1 MAPMSRDQPRS
12 SFVHLHNHTNFSLL
26 DGATRIND
34 LMLRCRELGM
44 HAVALTDHG
53 NMFGA
58 IQFYRQAI
66 ANDLKPI
73 IGIEAYLAPASRFD
87 RTARRAGEAA
97 YHQVLLAKNST
108 GYGNLM
114 KLASIGYL
122 EGFYYR
128 PRIDKETLA
137 KHAEGLIG
145 TTSCLSGEVCRLLLN
160 GDTNGARHAVGEMI
174 EIFGR
179 GNYYVELQ
187 DQGLEEQR
195 RINPELVRLAAEFD
209 IPLVATNDCHYLR
222 QEDARPHDVLLCIQT
237 GKGINDVNRMKF
249 PNDEFYVKS
258 PDEMAKIFAEVPEA
272 LAATLEIADRCE
284 LELDFGAMHLPRFPF
299 PEGRTLDGYF
309 DEVTRDGFEQRM
321 LQLGKG
327 NGWHG
332 SVAYEEYCGR
342 LDFELS
348 VIRQMG
354 FPGYFLIVWDFIRFA
369 REQRIPVGPGRGSAA
384 GSLVA
389 YALGITDVDPLVYGL
404 VFERF
409 LNPERIS
416 MPDIDIDFCMRRRG
430 EVIEYVANKYG
441 RDRVAHIITFGTMAA
456 KAAIRDVGRALEMPF
471 GDVDRIAKMIP
482 AELDVSIA
490 GARLTEE
497 PLRDAIDQDPQV
509 ERLVELAGHLEGQV
523 RHASTH
529 AAGVVIADE
538 PLTNYVPLY
547 KPPSGQGSD
556 QDHFVATQ
564 YPMNDVDAI
573 GLLKVDFLGL
583 RTLTLVHDC
592 LATISRELDRAL
604 TTADIPLDDAATYRL
619 FAQGATSGVFQF
631 ESSGMRDALR
641 RLKPTRLD
649 DLIAMNALYRPGP
662 IRSGIVDEYI
672 GRKHDLTRVKYVRPE
687 LQPILEDTYGVI
699 VYQEQVMKIASEMAG
714 FSLGEADVLRKAMGK
729 KSPEVMASMEEKF
742 LHGSEA
748 GGIPANT
755 AKPIWD
761 MIVEFAGYGFNKSH
775 SAAYALLAYQTA
787 YLKTNFPIHF
797 MAALLT
803 TEQGNTDKVVQYIN
817 ECRGLSIPVLPPDV
831 NESFVHFA
839 PAGEAIRFGLAA
851 IKGVGEG
858 AVEAIIEARERV
870 GVYRHLLQ
878 FCEEVQQRGGINR
891 KTIESLIKAGA
902 MDGLVGD
909 RQLDVGTA
917 RAILMAQLEGS
928 LAAGQKLQR
937 DRAAGQR
944 NLFAGGSGSPEEDQ
958 YVPLPAPP
966 ERWSEREV
974 LNAERESLGYYVTGH
989 PLQRY
994 AADMEEHADAT
1005 TRELGQGRK
1014 GREVTIAG
1022 LANSIRSLTTRKGER
1037 MAVIQVEDMEGQ
1049 AEVVVFP
1056 AVYRR
1061 CASLLEP
1068 DAALL
1073 FKGRA
1078 EANEDMPRLLASE
1091 VSLLADASKRQR
1103 QQSAQALRIAVEVGD
1118 AAADLASTLRG
1129 VLERH
1134 RGSIPVYVDVFRSDS
1149 DGFRARIAPNRYLFV
1164 DPNDALMGELEQL
1177 LGAGCARL
1185 TSGS

>member
-1 MAPMSRDQPRS
+1 MNRRQVPS
-12 SFVHLHNHTNFSLL
+12 SFVHLHNHSNFSLL

-44 HAVALTDHG
+44 QAVALTDHG

-58 IQFYRQAI
+58 IQFFRQAI

-73 IGIEAYLAPASRFD
+73 LGMEAYLAPGSRFD
-87 RTARRAGEAA
+87 RTARRAGESAC
-97 YHQVLLAKNST
+97 HQLLLAKNT
-108 GYGNLM
+108 IGYRNLM
-114 KLASIGYL
+114 KLSSVGYL

-128 PRIDKETLA
+128 PRIDRETLA
-137 KHAEGLIG
+137 NHAEGLIG

-160 GDTNGARHAVGEMI
+160 RDMSGARQVIGEMI

-179 GNYYVELQ
+179 DNYYVELQ
-187 DQGLEEQR
+187 DQGLAEQR
-195 RINPELVRLAAEFD
+195 RINPDLVLLAGEFN
-209 IPLVATNDCHYLR
+209 IPLVGTNDCHYLR

-237 GKGINDVNRMKF
+237 GKGINDPNRMKF

-272 LAATLEIADRCE
+272 LATTAEIADRCE
-284 LELDFGAMHLPRFPF
+284 LEIDFGAMHLPRFPV
-299 PEGRTLDGYF
+299 PEGSTLDGYF
-309 DEVTRDGFEQRM
+309 DETVIAGFEKRMVGLDKDSGWSGSASYQEYRQR
-321 LQLGKG
+321 L
-327 NGWHG
+327 
-332 SVAYEEYCGR
+332 E
-342 LDFELS
+342 FEMS
-348 VIRQMG
+348 VIRQME

-369 REQRIPVGPGRGSAA
+369 RERGIPVGPGRGSAA

-389 YALGITDVDPLVYGL
+389 YALGITDIDPLAYGL

-456 KAAIRDVGRALEMPF
+456 KAAIRDVGRVLEMPF
-471 GDVDRIAKMIP
+471 GDVDRVAKMIP

-490 GARLTEE
+490 GARTED
-497 PLRDAIDQDPQV
+497 PLRDAIDQDPKI
-509 ERLVELAGHLEGQV
+509 ERLVGLAAQLEGQV

-573 GLLKVDFLGL
+573 GLLKMDFLGL

-592 LATISRELDRAL
+592 LATISRQLDRSF
-604 TTADIPLDDAATYRL
+604 TTEDIPLDDGPTYSL
-619 FAQGATSGVFQF
+619 FSQGATSGIFQF

-672 GRKHDLTRVKYVRPE
+672 GRKHNPSRIKYVCPE

-699 VYQEQVMKIASEMAG
+699 VYQEQVMRIASEMAG

-729 KSPEVMASMEEKF
+729 KSPKVMASMEEKF
-742 LHGSEA
+742 LHGSQA
-748 GGIPANT
+748 GSILANK
-755 AKPIWD
+755 AKSIWD

-787 YLKTNFPIHF
+787 YLKASYPVHF

-817 ECRGLSIPVLPPDV
+817 ECRGMGIQVLPPDV
-831 NESFVHFA
+831 NESAVHFT

-870 GVYRHLLQ
+870 GVYQYLLQ
-878 FCEEVQQRGGINR
+878 FCEEVQLRGGINR

-902 MDGLVGD
+902 MDGLVSDG
-909 RQLDVGTA
+909 QLDAGTA
-917 RAILMAQLEGS
+917 RAMLMAQLSGS
-928 LAAGQKLQR
+928 LAAGQRLQR

-944 NLFAGGSGSPEEDQ
+944 SLFTGSSDRTERDQ
-958 YVPLPAPP
+958 HVPLPAPP
-966 ERWSEREV
+966 TRWSEREV

-989 PLQRY
+989 PLERY
-994 AADMEEHADAT
+994 AADMEQHANVT
-1005 TRELGQGRK
+1005 TRELGQGRA
-1014 GREVTIAG
+1014 GREVAIAG
-1022 LANSIRSLTTRKGER
+1022 LANSIRGLTTRKGER
-1037 MAVIQVEDMEGQ
+1037 MAVVQVEDMEGQ
-1049 AEVVVFP
+1049 AEVVIFP

-1068 DAALL
+1068 DAVLL
-1073 FKGRA
+1073 LKGRA
-1078 EANEDMPRLLASE
+1078 EANDDTPRLLASE
-1091 VSLLADASKRQR
+1091 VGLLADASKWQR
-1103 QQSAQALRIAVEVGD
+1103 QCSNQTLHIAVDVGD
-1118 AAADLASTLRG
+1118 MAPDFASTLCD
-1129 VLERH
+1129 VLGRH
-1134 RGSIPVYVDVFRSDS
+1134 RGSIPVYVDVRRCDAQ
-1149 DGFRARIAPNRYLFV
+1149 GFRARIAPNRYLFV
-1164 DPNDALMGELEQL
+1164 EPTDALIGELEQL
-1177 LGAGCARL
+1177 LGVGCARL
-1185 TSGS
+1185 MN

>member
-1 MAPMSRDQPRS
+1 MSDMSGEPPRS
-12 SFVHLHNHTNFSLL
+12 SFVHLHNHSNFSLL

-73 IGIEAYLAPASRFD
+73 LGMEAYLAPGSRFD
-87 RTARRAGEAA
+87 RSARRAGESA
-97 YHQVLLAKNST
+97 YHQVLLAKNTT
-108 GYGNLM
+108 GYRNLM
-114 KLASIGYL
+114 KLSSIGYL

-128 PRIDKETLA
+128 PRIDRETLA
-137 KHAEGLIG
+137 NHAEGLIG
-145 TTSCLSGEVCRLLLN
+145 TTSCLSGEVCRMLLS
-160 GDTNGARHAVGEMI
+160 GDMNGARRAIGEMI

-179 GNYYVELQ
+179 DNYYVELQ
-187 DQGLEEQR
+187 DQGLDEQR
-195 RINPELVRLAAEFD
+195 RINPDLVRLANEFD
-209 IPLVATNDCHYLR
+209 LSLVGTNDCHYLR
-222 QEDARPHDVLLCIQT
+222 QQDARPHDVLLCIQT
-237 GKGINDVNRMKF
+237 GKGISDPNRMKF

-258 PDEMAKIFAEVPEA
+258 PEEMAKVFAEVPEA
-272 LAATLEIADRCE
+272 LATTAEIADRCE
-284 LELDFGAMHLPRFPF
+284 LEIDFGAMHLPRFPV
-299 PEGRTLDGYF
+299 PDGGTLESYF
-309 DEVTRDGFEQRM
+309 DETVRAGFERRM
-321 LQLGKG
+321 SGLGRG
-327 NGWHG
+327 NGWRG
-332 SVAYEEYCGR
+332 SASYEEYQQR
-342 LDFELS
+342 LEFEMS

-369 REQRIPVGPGRGSAA
+369 REHGIPVGPGRGSAA

-389 YALGITDVDPLVYGL
+389 YSLDITDIDPLTYGL

-490 GARLTEE
+490 GARTSEE
-497 PLRDAIDQDPQV
+497 PLREAIDQDPDV
-509 ERLVELAGHLEGQV
+509 ERLVGLAGQLEGQV

-547 KPPSGQGSD
+547 RPPSGQGSD

-564 YPMNDVDAI
+564 YPMNDVD
-573 GLLKVDFLGL
+573 FLGL

-592 LATISRELDRAL
+592 LATISRQLDRSF
-604 TTADIPLDDAATYRL
+604 TTEDIPLDDGPTYRL
-619 FAQGATSGVFQF
+619 FAQGATSGIFQF

-672 GRKHDLTRVKYVRPE
+672 GRKHDRSRVKYVREE
-687 LQPILEDTYGVI
+687 LEPILEDTYGVI
-699 VYQEQVMKIASEMAG
+699 VYQEQVMRIASEMAG

-742 LHGSEA
+742 LHGSA
-748 GGIPANT
+748 SGGIPANT

-787 YLKTNFPIHF
+787 YLKVSYPIHF

-803 TEQGNTDKVVQYIN
+803 TEQANTDKVVQYIN
-817 ECRGLSIPVLPPDV
+817 ECRGMGIKVLPPDV
-831 NESFVHFA
+831 NESSVHFA

-858 AVEAIIEARERV
+858 AVEAIVEARERV
-870 GVYRHLLQ
+870 GVHRHLLQ
-878 FCEEVQQRGGINR
+878 FCEEVQLRGGINR

-902 MDGLVGD
+902 MDALVGD
-909 RQLDVGTA
+909 RQLDAGTA
-917 RAILMAQLEGS
+917 RAMLMAQLEGS

-944 NLFAGGSGSPEEDQ
+944 NLFGGGGDRAEEDR

-966 ERWSEREV
+966 EPWSEREV
-974 LNAERESLGYYVTGH
+974 LNSERESLGYYVTGH

-994 AADMEEHADAT
+994 AVDMEQHADTT
-1005 TRELGQGRK
+1005 TRELAQGRS

-1022 LANSIRSLTTRKGER
+1022 LANSIRGLTTRKGER
-1037 MAVIQVEDMEGQ
+1037 MAVVQLEDMEGQ

-1068 DAALL
+1068 DAVLL
-1073 FKGRA
+1073 LKGRA
-1078 EANEDMPRLLASE
+1078 EANDDTPRLLARE
-1091 VSLLADASKRQR
+1091 VGLLADASKRQR
-1103 QQSAQALRIAVEVGD
+1103 QGVAQTLRIAVDAGD
-1118 AAADLASTLRG
+1118 QAPHLASTLRD

-1134 RGSIPVYVDVFRSDS
+1134 RGSIPVYVDVRCADS
-1149 DGFRARIAPNRYLFV
+1149 GGFRARIAPNRYLFV
-1164 DPNDALMGELEQL
+1164 DPTDALMGELEQL

-1185 TSGS
+1185 TS

>member
-1 MAPMSRDQPRS
+1 MSRNQTQS
-12 SFVHLHNHTNFSLL
+12 SFVHLHNHSNFSLL

-73 IGIEAYLAPASRFD
+73 LGMEAYLAPGSRFD
-87 RTARRAGEAA
+87 RTARRAGESA
-97 YHQVLLAKNST
+97 YHQVLLARNSA
-108 GYGNLM
+108 GYRNLM
-114 KLASIGYL
+114 KLSSIGYL

-128 PRIDKETLA
+128 PRIDRETLA
-137 KHAEGLIG
+137 SHAEGLIG

-160 GDTNGARHAVGEMI
+160 GDTAGARRAVGEMV

-187 DQGLEEQR
+187 DQGLDEQR
-195 RINPELVRLAAEFD
+195 QINPDLVRLAGEFD

-222 QEDARPHDVLLCIQT
+222 QQDSRPHDVLLCIQT
-237 GKGINDVNRMKF
+237 GKGIGDPNRMKF
-249 PNDEFYVKS
+249 PNDQFYVKS
-258 PDEMAKIFAEVPEA
+258 PEEMAQVFAEVPQA
-272 LAATLEIADRCE
+272 LAATAEIAERCE
-284 LELDFGAMHLPRFPF
+284 LEIDFGATHLPAFPV
-299 PEGRTLDGYF
+299 PDGRTLEGYF
-309 DEVTRDGFEQRM
+309 DEIVKQGFDERMRDLRQNNGSASLEQYGR
-321 LQLGKG
+321 
-327 NGWHG
+327 
-332 SVAYEEYCGR
+332 R
-342 LDFELS
+342 LDFEMS
-348 VIRQMG
+348 VIREMG

-369 REQRIPVGPGRGSAA
+369 RERGIPVGPGRGSAA

-389 YALGITDVDPLVYGL
+389 YALGITDIDPLTYGL

-456 KAAIRDVGRALEMPF
+456 KAAIRDVGRALEMSF

-482 AELDVSIA
+482 AELDATIS
-490 GARLTEE
+490 GARTTEE
-497 PLRDAIDQDPQV
+497 SLRDAIDQDPQV
-509 ERLVELAGHLEGQV
+509 ERLVDLAAELEGQV

-547 KPPSGQGSD
+547 KPPTGQGSD

-564 YPMNDVDAI
+564 YPMNDVDSI
-573 GLLKVDFLGL
+573 GLLKMDFLGL

-592 LATISRELDRAL
+592 LATVSAELDRPF
-604 TTADIPLDDAATYRL
+604 TTADIPLDDEATYRL
-619 FAQGATSGVFQF
+619 FSQGATSGIFQF

-672 GRKHDLTRVKYVRPE
+672 GRKHDRSRIKYVRTE
-687 LQPILEDTYGVI
+687 LEPILEDTYGVI
-699 VYQEQVMKIASEMAG
+699 VYQEQVMRIASEMAG

-729 KSPEVMASMEEKF
+729 KSPAVMASMEEKF

-748 GGIPANT
+748 NRIPANT

-775 SAAYALLAYQTA
+775 SAAYALLAFQTA

-817 ECRGLSIPVLPPDV
+817 ECRGMKVSVLPPDV
-831 NESFVHFA
+831 NDSAVHFT
-839 PAGEAIRFGLAA
+839 PAGPAIRFGLAA

-870 GVYRHLLQ
+870 GAYRHLLQ
-878 FCEEVQQRGGINR
+878 FCEEVQLSGGINR

-909 RQLDVGTA
+909 GQLAAGVA
-917 RAILMAQLEGS
+917 RAMLDAQLEGS

-937 DRAAGQR
+937 DRAAGQGS
-944 NLFAGGSGSPEEDQ
+944 LFAGGNERSESDS

-966 ERWSEREV
+966 EPWSERDV

-994 AADMEEHADAT
+994 AVDLEQLADAT
-1005 TRELGQGRK
+1005 TRELGQGGA
-1014 GREVTIAG
+1014 GREVAIGG

-1037 MAVIQVEDMEGQ
+1037 MAVIQIEDMEGQ
-1049 AEVVVFP
+1049 AEVVLFP

-1068 DAALL
+1068 DAVLL
-1073 FKGRA
+1073 IKGRA
-1078 EANEDMPRLLASE
+1078 EANEDTPRLLASE
-1091 VSLLADASKRQR
+1091 VSLLSEASKRQR
-1103 QQSAQALRIAVEVGD
+1103 QRTSQILRIAVD
-1118 AAADLASTLRG
+1118 AGGVTVDVASSLRQ

-1134 RGSIPVYVDVFRSDS
+1134 RGSIPVYVDVCRADPE
-1149 DGFRARIAPNRYLFV
+1149 GFNARIAPNRYLFV
-1164 DPNDALMGELEQL
+1164 DPTDALIGELEQL
-1177 LGAGCARL
+1177 LGTGCARL
-1185 TSGS
+1185 TV

>member
-1 MAPMSRDQPRS
+1 MSRDRARS
-12 SFVHLHNHTNFSLL
+12 SFVHLHNHSNFSLL

-34 LMLRCRELGM
+34 LMVRCRELGM

-73 IGIEAYLAPASRFD
+73 VGMEAYLAPGSRFD
-87 RTARRAGEAA
+87 RSARRAGESA
-97 YHQVLLAKNST
+97 YHQVLLAKNAT
-108 GYGNLM
+108 GYRNLM
-114 KLASIGYL
+114 KLSSIGYQ

-128 PRIDKETLA
+128 PRIDREVLA
-137 KHAEGLIG
+137 NHAEGLIG
-145 TTSCLSGEVCRLLLN
+145 TTSCLSGEVCRKLLN
-160 GDTNGARHAVGEMI
+160 GDTSGARRAVGEMI

-179 GNYYVELQ
+179 DNYCIELQ
-187 DQGLEEQR
+187 DQGLDEQR
-195 RINPELVRLAAEFD
+195 RINPDLVRLAREFD
-209 IPLVATNDCHYLR
+209 ISLVGTNDCHYLR
-222 QEDARPHDVLLCIQT
+222 RQDAGPHDVLLCIQT
-237 GKGINDVNRMKF
+237 GKGISDPNRMKF

-258 PDEMAKIFAEVPEA
+258 PDEMAKVFAEVPEA
-272 LAATLEIADRCE
+272 LATTTEIADRCD
-284 LELDFGAMHLPRFPF
+284 LEIEFGAMHLPRFPV

-309 DEVTRDGFEQRM
+309 DEVVKNGFEQRM
-321 LQLGKG
+321 LGLGKG
-327 NGWHG
+327 NGWRG
-332 SVAYEEYCGR
+332 SASYEEYRRR
-342 LDFELS
+342 LEFEMS

-354 FPGYFLIVWDFIRFA
+354 FSGYFLIVWDFICFA
-369 REQRIPVGPGRGSAA
+369 RERGIPVGPGRGSAA

-389 YALGITDVDPLVYGL
+389 YALEITDIDPLVYGL

-430 EVIEYVANKYG
+430 EVIEYVTNKYG

-456 KAAIRDVGRALEMPF
+456 KAAIRDVGRALEMSF

-490 GARLTEE
+490 GSRASEE
-497 PLRDAIDQDPQV
+497 SLRNAIDEDPQV
-509 ERLVELAGHLEGQV
+509 ERLVGLAEQLEGQV

-547 KPPSGQGSD
+547 KPPTGQGSD

-573 GLLKVDFLGL
+573 GLLKMDFLGL

-592 LATISRELDRAL
+592 LATISGELDRSF
-604 TTADIPLDDAATYRL
+604 TTADIPLDDATTYGL

-672 GRKHDLTRVKYVRPE
+672 GRKHDASRVKYVRPE

-699 VYQEQVMKIASEMAG
+699 VYQEQVMRIASEMAG

-748 GGIPANT
+748 SGIPANT

-775 SAAYALLAYQTA
+775 SAAYAVLAYQTA
-787 YLKTNFPIHF
+787 YLKARFPIHF

-817 ECRGLSIPVLPPDV
+817 ECRGMNIQVLPPDV
-831 NESFVHFA
+831 NESSVHFA

-870 GVYRHLLQ
+870 GAYRHLLQ
-878 FCEEVQQRGGINR
+878 FCEEVQLRGGINR

-902 MDGLVGD
+902 MDSFVSDG
-909 RQLDVGTA
+909 QLDAGTA
-917 RAILMAQLEGS
+917 RAMLMARLEGS

-944 NLFAGGSGSPEEDQ
+944 SLFGGGSDRSEEDR

-966 ERWSEREV
+966 EPWSERDV

-989 PLQRY
+989 PLQRH
-994 AADMEEHADAT
+994 AADMEQHADT
-1005 TRELGQGRK
+1005 TTQQLGQGRT

-1022 LANSIRSLTTRKGER
+1022 LANSIRGLTTRKGER
-1037 MAVIQVEDMEGQ
+1037 MAVVQVEDMEGQ
-1049 AEVVVFP
+1049 AEVVIFP

-1068 DAALL
+1068 DAVLL

-1078 EANEDMPRLLASE
+1078 EANEDTPRLLASE
-1091 VSLLADASKRQR
+1091 VGLLRDASKRAR
-1103 QQSAQALRIAVEVGD
+1103 HRSAQTLRIAVTVGD
-1118 AAADLASTLRG
+1118 VAPHLASTLRD

-1134 RGSIPVYVDVFRSDS
+1134 RGSIPVYVDVSCSDS

-1164 DPNDALMGELEQL
+1164 DPTDALMGELEQL

-1185 TSGS
+1185 TGCATR

>member
-1 MAPMSRDQPRS
+1 M
-12 SFVHLHNHTNFSLL
+12 
-26 DGATRIND
+26 
-34 LMLRCRELGM
+34 
-44 HAVALTDHG
+44 
-53 NMFGA
+53 
-58 IQFYRQAI
+58 
-66 ANDLKPI
+66 
-73 IGIEAYLAPASRFD
+73 
-87 RTARRAGEAA
+87 
-97 YHQVLLAKNST
+97 
-108 GYGNLM
+108 
-114 KLASIGYL
+114 
-122 EGFYYR
+122 
-128 PRIDKETLA
+128 
-137 KHAEGLIG
+137 
-145 TTSCLSGEVCRLLLN
+145 LN
-160 GDTNGARHAVGEMI
+160 GDTNGARRAVGEMI

-179 GNYYVELQ
+179 DNYYVELQ
-187 DQGLEEQR
+187 DQGLDEQR
-195 RINPELVRLAAEFD
+195 RINPDLVRLAGEFD

-222 QEDARPHDVLLCIQT
+222 RQDASPHDVLLCIQT
-237 GKGINDVNRMKF
+237 GKGINDPNRMKF
-249 PNDEFYVKS
+249 PNDEFYMKS
-258 PDEMAKIFAEVPEA
+258 PDEMARVFAEVPQA
-272 LAATLEIADRCE
+272 LATTTEIADRCD
-284 LELDFGAMHLPRFPF
+284 LEIDFGATHLPHFPV

-309 DEVTRDGFEQRM
+309 DEVVKDGFEQRM
-321 LQLGKG
+321 LALGKG
-327 NGWHG
+327 NGWRG
-332 SVAYEEYCGR
+332 SASYEEYRRR
-342 LDFELS
+342 LEFEMS

-354 FPGYFLIVWDFIRFA
+354 FPGYFLIVWDFICFA
-369 REQRIPVGPGRGSAA
+369 RERGIPVGPGRGSAA

-389 YALGITDVDPLVYGL
+389 YSLRITDVDPLVYGL

-456 KAAIRDVGRALEMPF
+456 KAAIRDVGRALEMSF

-490 GARLTEE
+490 GARATEQA
-497 PLRDAIDQDPQV
+497 LREAIDADPQV
-509 ERLVELAGHLEGQV
+509 ERLVGLAEQLEGQV

-547 KPPSGQGSD
+547 KPPTGQGSD

-573 GLLKVDFLGL
+573 GLLKMDFLGL

-592 LATISRELDRAL
+592 LATISHELDRSF
-604 TTADIPLDDAATYRL
+604 TTADIPLDDATTYRL

-672 GRKHDLTRVKYVRPE
+672 GRKHDTSRVKYVRPE

-699 VYQEQVMKIASEMAG
+699 VYQEQVMRIASEMAG
-714 FSLGEADVLRKAMGK
+714 FTLGEADVLRKAMGK

-748 GGIPANT
+748 SGIPANT

-787 YLKTNFPIHF
+787 YLKARFPIHF

-803 TEQGNTDKVVQYIN
+803 TEQGNTDKIVQYIN
-817 ECRGLSIPVLPPDV
+817 ECRGMNIQVLPPDV
-831 NESFVHFA
+831 NESSVHFA

-870 GVYRHLLQ
+870 GTLRHLLQ
-878 FCEEVQQRGGINR
+878 FCEEVQLRGGINR

-902 MDGLVGD
+902 MDGLVNDG
-909 RQLDVGTA
+909 QLDVGTA
-917 RAILMAQLEGS
+917 RAMLMARLEGS

-944 NLFAGGSGSPEEDQ
+944 SLFGGGSDRSEEDR

-966 ERWSEREV
+966 ERWSERDV

-989 PLQRY
+989 PLQRH
-994 AADMEEHADAT
+994 AADMEQYADTT
-1005 TRELGQGRK
+1005 TRQLGQGRT
-1014 GREVTIAG
+1014 GREVHIAG

-1037 MAVIQVEDMEGQ
+1037 MAVVQVEDMEGH
-1049 AEVVVFP
+1049 AEVVIFP

-1068 DAALL
+1068 DAVLL

-1078 EANEDMPRLLASE
+1078 EANEDTPRLLASE
-1091 VSLLADASKRQR
+1091 VGLLRDASKRAR
-1103 QQSAQALRIAVEVGD
+1103 HGSAQTLRIAVDVGD
-1118 AAADLASTLRG
+1118 VVPHLASTLRD

-1134 RGSIPVYVDVFRSDS
+1134 RGSIPVYVDVSRSEA
-1149 DGFRARIAPNRYLFV
+1149 DGFRARIAPHRYLFV
-1164 DPNDALMGELEQL
+1164 DPTDALVGELEQL
-1177 LGAGCARL
+1177 LGPGCVRL
-1185 TSGS
+1185 TS